1 MSQNDLRDLS
11 SSWSLHIVG
20 RLGQG
25 EPPESSD
32 LNLGERLPNL
42 QVLLGQQHVG
52 RAPAVFIGAGPP
64 RHSSSA

>member
-1 MSQNDLRDLS
+1 MGPDRCRRMS